1 MKVGSKQNRAVGA
14 SRQFSMHLDSRSIKE
29 LEQLI
34 AIIKQKSYRAA
45 IERIN
50 RLKGIRYNQ

>member
-1 MKVGSKQNRAVGA
+1 MKDSDKQGRAA
-14 SRQFSMHLDSRSIKE
+14 SACRQFSMHLDSRSIKE

-34 AIIKQKSYRAA
+34 YVIKQKNYREVV
-45 IERIN
+45 ERIN